1 MDRHHWAYSKIEI
14 RKITGIE
21 RIFAMIRTRTLPIAL
36 LFAALAS
43 PSFAQKFGSAENLAP
58 YIPTPEAIV
67 QRMLEA
73 AHVKPA
79 DVVYDLGAGDG
90 RIVIMA
96 AQRFGAKAVGIE
108 IMPDLCRRATQRI
121 QTLGLAEKVQ
131 MLEDSMF
138 RVDLSPATVVT
149 MFLMTSSNER
159 IKPNLEKY
167 LKAGARVVSNEFPVK
182 GWRPTEVIQVK
193 NGVMNH

>member
-1 MDRHHWAYSKIEI
+1 MRLLS
-14 RKITGIE
+14 
-21 RIFAMIRTRTLPIAL
+21 IAL
-36 LFAALAS
+36 LLTAASGVAS
-43 PSFAQKFGSAENLAP
+43 AQKFGAAENLAP

-67 QRMLEA
+67 VRMLEA
-73 AHVKPA
+73 AHVKPT

-108 IMPDLCRRATQRI
+108 MMPDLCVKATKRI
-121 QTLGLAEKVQ
+121 QALGLADKVR
-131 MLEDSMF
+131 MLEDSVF

-149 MFLMTSSNER
+149 MFFLTTSNER

-167 LKAGARVVSNEFPVK
+167 LKPGARVVSNQFPIK
-182 GWRPTEVIQVK
+182 GWRASEVVTVK
-193 NGVMNH
+193 NGSMNHSIYVYEIGKHN